1 MQKYRSPKEFSD
13 THRLIM
19 HTYNYSDSADL
30 LVDHLGLHKALCVLF
45 GWNHLMPP
53 DNSRVYQSLSAEEAA
68 ANQDDLIMW
77 PPLVIIHNTITGK
90 GRDGRMDGL
99 GNKAMDSKLRGI
111 KCLFIFLFLYQY
123 NVSLRCLA
131 IFIAILRIF
140 LCYLLPLSISC
151 PSLAHY
157 DIVHFGAD
165 PSWFCLCP
173 KGLLIGRTSDCT
185 YTAHLFVSPSPCGT
199 NTHNVYPAS
208 T

>member
-1 MQKYRSPKEFSD
+1 VALKAHLNYLTFSDMQKYRSPKEFSD
-13 THRLIM
+13 THSLIM

-111 KCLFIFLFLYQY
+111 KVPLHFSFPLSVKSLWDVWQS
-123 NVSLRCLA
+123 SLRSYAFFYVICCHLV
-131 IFIAILRIF
+131 FHILVWPIMI
-140 LCYLLPLSISC
+140 LST
-151 PSLAHY
+151 L
-157 DIVHFGAD
+157 G
-165 PSWFCLCP
+165 
-173 KGLLIGRTSDCT
+173 
-185 YTAHLFVSPSPCGT
+185 PSPYGFAF
-199 NTHNVYPAS
+199 VPRAS
-208 T
+208 Y